1 MFCSARWKAYLRNLQ
16 NVSEIEDDGDKV
28 IYHIFHSQMLWFTR
42 DDADDHRR
50 VANEHLERC
59 NTIVDALEE
68 RLANTPKPSEVLDW
82 SSIW

>member
-1 MFCSARWKAYLRNLQ
+1 MAAIKLYTIYSIPRCSGLPGMTLMTTSYRGT
-16 NVSEIEDDGDKV
+16 S
-28 IYHIFHSQMLWFTR
+28 
-42 DDADDHRR
+42 
-50 VANEHLERC
+50 ANEAHAEDC